1 MIKAIKMS
9 SIIFVAV
16 MFIFTLS
23 SSTLQ
28 ACVMIPGSSCC
39 SEPCDDEACPMKE
52 AKAILQK
59 ISTAEAVDTEEV
71 VLNVSGMTCAGCEGR
86 VKGALT
92 ACEGVTDAQVSHKDG
107 KAVVQ
112 VEKGKANKDVLIEA
126 VKQVGFSASEG

>member
-1 MIKAIKMS
+1 MFKALKLSI
-9 SIIFVAV
+9 IIFVAV

-23 SSTLQ
+23 FSALQ

-52 AKAILQK
+52 AKAKLQK
-59 ISTAEAVDTEEV
+59 ISTAESADTEEL

-112 VEKGKANKDVLIEA
+112 VEGNANKEELIKA
-126 VKQVGFSASEG
+126 VEKVGFSASEG